1 MDEFI
6 HSLTEGYLTCTAAEK
21 EERIRKMEPT
31 RNQFLSNDVLWLG
44 RQQVEFDNAVRDL
57 PTGSV
62 KAVAR
67 AFGLA
72 CGSGR
77 KASEAL
83 RGWREALEARH
94 GATAVSD
101 AYVDTRRVV

>member
-1 MDEFI
+1 MHCSGKGREDLEDGTDE
-6 HSLTEGYLTCTAAEK
+6 EPVPEQRRVVARAAAS
-21 EERIRKMEPT
+21 RVR
-31 RNQFLSNDVLWLG
+31 
-44 RQQVEFDNAVRDL
+44 DNAVRDL

-67 AFGLA
+67 AFVLA

-83 RGWREALEARH
+83 RGWREVLEARH
-94 GATAVSD
+94 GAAAVSN
-101 AYVDTRRVV
+101 AYVDTRRRAV